1 MSGMEVGMHGDGGV
15 GGGGRQL
22 STHSTGTSGL
32 TVSLRDGSVTLA
44 NTWSR
49 QLSED
54 TTGTVS
60 WVTGLLGWVCEG
72 NLWHPG
78 RAAGRGLYTGWVCL
92 VALDELER

>member
-1 MSGMEVGMHGDGGV
+1 MRSEGQGCVRGVRFWMLGVGGDGG
-15 GGGGRQL
+15 GGGGRRQL
-22 STHSTGTSGL
+22 STHSTGTSGV

-60 WVTGLLGWVCEG
+60 WVSGV
-72 NLWHPG
+72 
-78 RAAGRGLYTGWVCL
+78 
-92 VALDELER
+92 